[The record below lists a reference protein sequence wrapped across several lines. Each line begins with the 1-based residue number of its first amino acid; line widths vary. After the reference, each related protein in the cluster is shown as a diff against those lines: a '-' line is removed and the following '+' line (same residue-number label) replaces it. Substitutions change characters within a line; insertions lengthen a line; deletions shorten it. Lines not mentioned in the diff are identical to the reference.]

1 MKVWILNLGADF
13 NASWHASISFL
24 LALDNP
30 HGIEFFK
37 ILLIAVTASK
47 SPGEAI
53 GKPASITS
61 IPNSSKILA
70 IWIFYSRLIDAPGDC
85 SPSRIVVS
93 NIITLFLSLIANN
106 YRKSII
112 QSIIEI
118 AK

>member
-1 MKVWILNLGADF
+1 MNVWILNLCADF

-24 LALDNP
+24 LALDKP
-30 HGIEFFK
+30 AGIEFFK

-53 GKPASITS
+53 GNPASIIS

-70 IWIFYSRLIDAPGDC
+70 IWIYSSILIDAPGDC

-93 NIITLFLSLIANN
+93 NIITLSLSFITNN
-106 YRKSII
+106 FRKSII